1 MVKNRIAVILLA
13 VAISS
18 SFVACKSDT
27 GSKETSETTQ
37 SSSDN
42 VQADVLSTG
51 GKFNKLLVSNN
62 GGTTAENSD
71 GSSTSES
78 DENSETTESTTK
90 SRPPIGL
97 AVRDS
102 KDMVDIEEEKV
113 IGSIDYDIID
123 ISEFK
128 DCTNKKSNVQ
138 INDLSDSVQAILTRF
153 NDNEEQVVDY
163 LAEVC
168 DRCSIDVST
177 VEASRGLKTDKDLAY
192 KVIVAHND
200 KYNIYLA
207 INKSDLTAK
216 FSVKEK

>member
-1 MVKNRIAVILLA
+1 MVKNRIAAILLIL
-13 VAISS
+13 AISL
-18 SFVACKSDT
+18 SFVACKSDND
-27 GSKETSETTQ
+27 SKETSETTQ

-42 VQADVLSTG
+42 IQADVLNTG
-51 GKFNKLLVSNN
+51 GKFNKLLVSSNKD
-62 GGTTAENSD
+62 TSVKNSD
-71 GSSTSES
+71 ESSTSES

-90 SRPPIGL
+90 TRPPIGL

-113 IGSIDYDIID
+113 IGSIDYDTID
-123 ISEFK
+123 ISGFK
-128 DCTNKKSNVQ
+128 DCTSTKSDAL
-138 INDLSDSVQAILTRF
+138 ITDFSSSVQTVLTRF
-153 NDNEEQVVDY
+153 NDNAEQVVGY
-163 LAEVC
+163 LADIC
-168 DRCSIDVST
+168 NRYSIDVST

-216 FSVKEK
+216 FNVKEK

>member
-1 MVKNRIAVILLA
+1 MIKNKVAVILLA

-42 VQADVLSTG
+42 VQADVLNTG
-51 GKFNKLLVSNN
+51 GKFSKLLVSNN

-71 GSSTSES
+71 ESSASES
-78 DENSETTESTTK
+78 DENSEATESTTK

-113 IGSIDYDIID
+113 IGSIDYDTID
-123 ISEFK
+123 ISGFK
-128 DCTNKKSNVQ
+128 DCTNATSV
-138 INDLSDSVQAILTRF
+138 DAVDGFTGSVQSQLAKFST
-153 NDNEEQVVDY
+153 NAEQVAGY
-163 LAEVC
+163 LVEVC
-168 DRCSIDVST
+168 DRYSIDVST

-192 KVIVAHND
+192 KVMVAHND